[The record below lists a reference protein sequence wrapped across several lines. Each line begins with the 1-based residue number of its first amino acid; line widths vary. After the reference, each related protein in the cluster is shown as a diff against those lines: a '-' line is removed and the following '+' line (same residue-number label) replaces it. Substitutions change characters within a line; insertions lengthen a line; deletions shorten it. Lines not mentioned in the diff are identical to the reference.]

1 MFFVPLQRNKEIM
14 GMNIIGRKEEIRELE
29 RLYKS
34 ANSEFVAIY
43 GRRRVGK
50 TYLVKEV
57 FKDRM
62 TFWHTGL
69 SPYDRDKKYLL
80 RDQLQTFYYSLQDYG
95 LQGESFPKSW
105 LEAFRLLEKLLTQ
118 KDDGSRQVVF
128 IDELPWMDTARSRFI
143 PALEHFWNGWA
154 ARHDN
159 IMLIVCGS
167 ATAWMEDNLI
177 NSKGG
182 LYNRLNHEIKL
193 LPFTLSECEEYFK
206 GKEMMMSRYDVA
218 QTYMVFGGVPH
229 YLSLFEKGLSVPQNV
244 DLLLFEKNAKLKN
257 EFDRLF
263 GSLFKN
269 AEDHIKVIRLLSQRR
284 GGFTRKQILKATG
297 IKDGG
302 GASEILKGL
311 VASDFI
317 TLYTPFGEGKK
328 GRYKLTDPFCLFY
341 LQFLDGQRSVDPH
354 FWQNNNLSPKL
365 NAWRG
370 YAFEELCFAHISQIK
385 RSLGISGVSSN
396 ESGWVV
402 ETSDHKQ
409 QIDLLI
415 DRSDNVINLCEIKF
429 HGSAFSIDKK
439 YDVILRDRIQTLIE
453 NVSMRKT
460 IHLTFVS
467 AFGLKQNEYSGQ
479 VQSVVTLDDL
489 FS

>member
-1 MFFVPLQRNKEIM
+1 
-14 GMNIIGRKEEIRELE
+14 MNIIGRKEEIKELE
-29 RLYKS
+29 RLYATS
-34 ANSEFVAIY
+34 GSEFVAVY

-50 TYLVKEV
+50 TFLIKEV

-95 LQGESFPKSW
+95 LRGETCPKSW
-105 LEAFRLLEKLLTQ
+105 LEAFRLLEKLLAQ
-118 KDDGSRQVVF
+118 KDDGSRQLVF

-154 ARHDN
+154 TRHDN

-193 LPFTLSECEEYFK
+193 FPFTLSECEEYFK
-206 GKEMMMSRYDVA
+206 SKEMMMSRYDVA
-218 QTYMVFGGVPH
+218 QTYMVLGGIPH
-229 YLSLFEKGLSVPQNV
+229 YLSLYEKGLSMPQNI
-244 DLLLFEKNAKLKN
+244 DLLLFGKNAKLKI

-269 AEDHIKVIRLLSQRR
+269 SEEYIKVVRLLAQRR
-284 GGFTRKQILKATG
+284 GGYTRKEILKATG

-302 GASEILKGL
+302 GASDILKGL

-317 TLYTPFGEGKK
+317 TAYAPFGEGKIE
-328 GRYKLTDPFCLFY
+328 RYKLTDPFCLFY
-341 LQFLDGQRSVDPH
+341 LHFIDGHKIIDPQ
-354 FWQNNNLSPKL
+354 FWQNNNLSPRL
-365 NAWRG
+365 NTWRG
-370 YAFEELCFAHISQIK
+370 YAFEELCFTHISQIK
-385 RSLGISGVSSN
+385 AKLGIAGVSST
-396 ESGWVV
+396 ESSWIV
-402 ETSDHKQ
+402 ENTEHKQ
-409 QIDLLI
+409 QIDMLI
-415 DRSDNVINLCEIKF
+415 DRSDNVVNLCEIKF
-429 HGSAFSIDKK
+429 YASAFAIDKQ
-439 YDVILRDRIQTLIE
+439 YDALLRDRTQTLIE
-453 NVSMRKT
+453 HIPRKKT
-460 IHLTFVS
+460 VHLTILS
-467 AFGLKQNEYSGQ
+467 SYGLKQNEYSGQ
-479 VQSVVTLDDL
+479 VQSIVTLDDL
-489 FS
+489 FSIT